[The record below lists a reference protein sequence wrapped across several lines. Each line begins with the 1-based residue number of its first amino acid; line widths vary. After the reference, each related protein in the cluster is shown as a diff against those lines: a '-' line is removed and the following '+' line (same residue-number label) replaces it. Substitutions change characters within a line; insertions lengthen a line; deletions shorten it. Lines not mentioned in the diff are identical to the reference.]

1 METKLLLQ
9 NSGDDDTSSE
19 ERYKQRLTETRN
31 LLSSRDKWGHPNP
44 PPEHAK
50 VPAIINPR
58 SNTLIITR
66 RVQHS
71 TSYNDDRNAN
81 ANANTKGGKKITP
94 NETELMLQS
103 NSKHKNTTQNTW
115 NKIPENE

>member
-9 NSGDDDTSSE
+9 NSGDYDTASE

-58 SNTLIITR
+58 SNTLIIYAKGPTQYFLQR
-66 RVQHS
+66 RQKCKCK
-71 TSYNDDRNAN
+71 Y
-81 ANANTKGGKKITP
+81 KGGEE
-94 NETELMLQS
+94 NNTERNRINASIQ
-103 NSKHKNTTQNTW
+103 Q
-115 NKIPENE
+115 